1 MWATA
6 LLNNAVGI
14 ISKVLVNKVSNTLL
28 IFEES
33 LCGYQV
39 KCIISVQNLIKQL
52 SYYTC
57 SHWSIGVFRKYG
69 YLNAGVMFK
78 IRVYF

>member
-14 ISKVLVNKVSNTLL
+14 ISKVLMNEVSNTLL

-33 LCGYQV
+33 QCGYQV
-39 KCIISVQNLIKQL
+39 KCVISVLTEFYKITELLRAATLIGQ
-52 SYYTC
+52 
-57 SHWSIGVFRKYG
+57 
-69 YLNAGVMFK
+69 
-78 IRVYF
+78 